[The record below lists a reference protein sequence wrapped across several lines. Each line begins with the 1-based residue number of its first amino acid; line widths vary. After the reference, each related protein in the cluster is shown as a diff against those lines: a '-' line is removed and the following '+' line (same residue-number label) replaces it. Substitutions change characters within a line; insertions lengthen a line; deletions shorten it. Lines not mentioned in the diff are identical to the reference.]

1 MRLDLP
7 PKVIARCIALREDGA
22 ELRRRIEGLKQGI
35 PDDAIAVA
43 ERAGRYEFFVRI
55 GALRGA
61 WVQFEV
67 GEARGERVIRVTV
80 LEEVE

>member
-35 PDDAIAVA
+35 PDDAHAVA
-43 ERAGRYEFFVRI
+43 ERPDRYEFFVRI
-55 GALRGA
+55 GPTRGA
-61 WVQFEV
+61 WVQFETV
-67 GEARGERVIRVTV
+67 EDRGERVIRVTV
-80 LEEVE
+80 IEETE